1 MVTDLR
7 TRAKLREFLHQWLKV
22 EHVPDLAKDPSKYP
36 GFDQAVASDLR
47 TSLDLFLDDLIWGGS
62 ADFRQLLLSDQVY
75 MNGRLATFYGVELP
89 ADAPFQKVGLDPGQ
103 RAGVLTH
110 PYLLANFAYTAT
122 SSPIHRGVF
131 IARSV
136 LGRSLRPPPE
146 AVSPLAPDLHASL
159 TTRERVTLQ
168 TSPAA
173 CVTCHGMINPLGFG
187 LENFD
192 AVGRFRSEEKGK
204 PVDVN
209 GSYDPPTGDLKKYV
223 GARELA
229 TLLAASDETHEA
241 FVQQLFHHM
250 VQQPIRAFGPGQLPA
265 LKAAFADHQDNI
277 RDLLVEVVTASTST
291 PPAPLKPA
299 IDLDARFPA
308 WPFLPEK

>member
-1 MVTDLR
+1 
-7 TRAKLREFLHQWLKV
+7 
-22 EHVPDLAKDPSKYP
+22 
-36 GFDQAVASDLR
+36 
-47 TSLDLFLDDLIWGGS
+47 
-62 ADFRQLLLSDQVY
+62 LLLADRVY
-75 MNGRLATFYGVELP
+75 LNGRLSTFYGLDLP
-89 ADAPFQKVGLDPGQ
+89 SDAPFTKVALDDGK

-110 PYLLANFAYTAT
+110 PYLLANFAYTST

-168 TSPAA
+168 TSPNA

-187 LENFD
+187 LENYD
-192 AVGRFRSEEKGK
+192 AVGRFRLEEKGK
-204 PVDVN
+204 PVDVS
-209 GSYDPPTGDLKKYV
+209 GQYEPPSGEIHKYR

-229 TLLAASDETHEA
+229 QLLVASDEPREA

-250 VQQPIRAFGPGQLPA
+250 VQQPIRAFGPGQLA
-265 LKAAFADHQDNI
+265 ELKKSFADHHENI
-277 RDLLVEVVTASTST
+277 RELLVEIVTASTTS
-291 PPAPLKPA
+291 PPPPLKPT
-299 IDLDARFPA
+299 IDLDARFPSS
-308 WPFLPEK
+308 PFSLEK